1 MQPTL
6 TCKSLNRTDSTVG
19 AELLD
24 ETHNMH
30 NEESIGGNDAKKAIL
45 YMNSIASSV
54 RYLYQSLY

>member
-6 TCKSLNRTDSTVG
+6 ASKCLNRTDLTVG

-30 NEESIGGNDAKKAIL
+30 NEESIGGNDAKKGHFL
-45 YMNSIASSV
+45 HEFYC
-54 RYLYQSLY
+54 